1 MTIRMESSKE
11 LNLQRNGDSI
21 NNFIIFTGNV
31 DSFKIELRPVT
42 HLPGYNPG
50 IVSGLWNSKRV
61 KTGNTHFVSV
71 LSLTYVYPGITRIY
85 REKTRFLSSEDTSA
99 SKASVAQQMLYEH
112 FIYGRETL
120 NFKQFM
126 GMCDKNWKISI
137 LQLHVMLF
145 L

>member
-1 MTIRMESSKE
+1 M
-11 LNLQRNGDSI
+11 LSI
-21 NNFIIFTGNV
+21 NVTFNIFT
-31 DSFKIELRPVT
+31 DA
-42 HLPGYNPG
+42 
-50 IVSGLWNSKRV
+50 
-61 KTGNTHFVSV
+61 
-71 LSLTYVYPGITRIY
+71 
-85 REKTRFLSSEDTSA
+85 SSEDTSA